1 MQRHYLSSEGKEEE
15 RQSVEV
21 REAVVSRVG
30 HSFVATG
37 TYNVDCYLCCEYY
50 RAFLHETHS

>member
-1 MQRHYLSSEGKEEE
+1 MKCSAIICLSEGKEEE

-21 REAVVSRVG
+21 REAIVSRVG

-37 TYNVDCYLCCEYY
+37 TYNVDCYLC
-50 RAFLHETHS
+50 L